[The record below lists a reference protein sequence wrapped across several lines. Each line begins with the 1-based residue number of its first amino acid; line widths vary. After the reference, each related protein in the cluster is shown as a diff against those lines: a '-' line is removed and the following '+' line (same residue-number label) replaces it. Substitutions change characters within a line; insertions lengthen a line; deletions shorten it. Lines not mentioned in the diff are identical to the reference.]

1 MLSRAG
7 PEPCRGRAP
16 EALIHAGTAAWGCFA
31 ATKLYSM
38 TVLVFLDPAHP
49 AGRLADASSPT
60 LLATDQGVTRGD
72 GIFESLLAV
81 NGVPRKV
88 QAHLDRLAGSALSMD
103 LQIPAAEVWLAAM
116 TTALTAYTDTVA
128 AAGAPGSSGT
138 EAHAVVKLIATR
150 GPEGGNAATAWV
162 QVSAI
167 SPALAAQRAS
177 GLSVILLERGYD
189 SDIATRAPW
198 LLLGAKTLS
207 YAVNMAALRHA
218 HTVGADDVIFT
229 SSDQLVLEGPTSSV
243 LLAHISDDSG
253 TPVKRLIT
261 PHLDTGILPGTT
273 QGALFAAAKEAGWE
287 LGYGPVTP
295 ADLLDADAVWLIS
308 SLRLLAP
315 VNTIDGQEIGTAAN
329 RAQLSEELSTLLAS
343 TL

>member
-1 MLSRAG
+1 
-7 PEPCRGRAP
+7 
-16 EALIHAGTAAWGCFA
+16 
-31 ATKLYSM
+31 M
-38 TVLVFLDPAHP
+38 TVLVFLDPVHP
-49 AGRLADASSPT
+49 AGRLADAASPT
-60 LLATDQGVTRGD
+60 ILATDQGVTRGD
-72 GIFESLLAV
+72 GIFESLLAI

-88 QAHLDRLAGSALSMD
+88 QAHLDRLAVSALSMD
-103 LQIPAAEVWLAAM
+103 LAIPAADVWLAAI
-116 TTALTAYTDTVA
+116 TTALTAYADA
-128 AAGAPGSSGT
+128 SPR
-138 EAHAVVKLIATR
+138 AVVKLLATR
-150 GPEGGNAATAWV
+150 GPEGGSNPTAWV
-162 QVSAI
+162 QVSPV
-167 SPALAAQRAS
+167 SPALAEQRAK

-189 SDIATRAPW
+189 SDIAARAPW
-198 LLLGAKTLS
+198 LLMGAKTLS

-218 HTVGADDVIFT
+218 HTQGADDVIFT
-229 SSDQLVLEGPTSSV
+229 SRDELVLEGPTSSV

-253 TPVKRLIT
+253 VPVKRLIT

-315 VNTIDGQEIGTAAN
+315 VNTIDGQEIGTAEN
-329 RAQLSEELSTLLAS
+329 RARLSAELGALLAT

>member
-1 MLSRAG
+1 
-7 PEPCRGRAP
+7 
-16 EALIHAGTAAWGCFA
+16 
-31 ATKLYSM
+31 M

-49 AGRLADASSPT
+49 AGRLVDAATPS

-81 NGVPRKV
+81 DGTPRKI
-88 QAHLDRLAGSALSMD
+88 QAHLERLAGSARTMD
-103 LQIPAAEVWLAAM
+103 LVIPSAEPWQAAI
-116 TTALTAYTDTVA
+116 TTAVTAFSA
-128 AAGAPGSSGT
+128 SEAQASAPASD
-138 EAHAVVKLIATR
+138 APAQCVVKLVVTR
-150 GPEGGNAATAWV
+150 GPEGANTPTAWV

-167 SPALAAQRAS
+167 SPALAEQRAK
-177 GLSVILLERGYD
+177 GLNVLLLERGYD
-189 SDIATRAPW
+189 SDISARAPW

-218 HTVGADDVIFT
+218 HEQGADDVIFT
-229 SSDQLVLEGPTSSV
+229 SGDDLVLEGPTSSV

-253 TPVKRLIT
+253 VPVKRLIT

-287 LGYGPVTP
+287 LGYGPVAP

-315 VNTIDGQEIGTAAN
+315 VNTIDGKEIGTAAI
-329 RAQLSEELSTLLAS
+329 RARLSEELSALLA
-343 TL
+343 TTM

>member
-1 MLSRAG
+1 
-7 PEPCRGRAP
+7 
-16 EALIHAGTAAWGCFA
+16 
-31 ATKLYSM
+31 M
-38 TVLVFLDPAHP
+38 TVLVFLDPVHP

-60 LLATDQGVTRGD
+60 ILATDQGVTRGD
-72 GIFESLLAV
+72 GIFESLLAI

-88 QAHLDRLAGSALSMD
+88 QAHLDRLAGSALTMD
-103 LQIPAAEVWLAAM
+103 LAIPSAEVWLAAI
-116 TTALTAYTDTVA
+116 TTALTAYADA
-128 AAGAPGSSGT
+128 SPQ
-138 EAHAVVKLIATR
+138 AVVKLIATR
-150 GPEGGNAATAWV
+150 GPEGGSNPTAWV
-162 QVSAI
+162 QVSPV
-167 SPALAAQRAS
+167 SPALAEQRAK

-189 SDIATRAPW
+189 SDIAARAPW
-198 LLLGAKTLS
+198 LLMGAKTLS

-218 HTVGADDVIFT
+218 HTQGADDVIFT
-229 SSDQLVLEGPTSSV
+229 SRDELVLEGPTSSV

-253 TPVKRLIT
+253 VPVKRLIT

-315 VNTIDGQEIGTAAN
+315 VNTIDGAEIGTAEN
-329 RAQLSEELSTLLAS
+329 RAQLSAELGALLAT